1 MSSID
6 PLVTV
11 TAWIAA
17 DPLVTSIASIA
28 AVILSVFCALLAW
41 GQHRRLAAMQT
52 RVDNLTSTTRSL
64 ESDYERLFLRSLRSR
79 KARKS
84 SNLSSDAFEEKMTAP
99 TLPDEKKSIASAL
112 QVGAP
117 KYPPNKSNG

>member
-6 PLVTV
+6 PLATFIASV
-11 TAWIAA
+11 AA
-17 DPLVTSIASIA
+17 DPLVALIASVA

-41 GQHRRLAAMQT
+41 HQQRRLAAMQT

-84 SNLSSDAFEEKMTAP
+84 SNPSSDALEEKMTAP
-99 TLPDEKKSIASAL
+99 TLPDEKKSIESAL
-112 QVGAP
+112 YVGVP
-117 KYPPNKSNG
+117 KASPE

>member
-6 PLVTV
+6 PLAT
-11 TAWIAA
+11 WIASVAA
-17 DPLVTSIASIA
+17 DPVVALIASVA
-28 AVILSVFCALLAW
+28 AMILSVFCALLAW
-41 GQHRRLAAMQT
+41 RQHRRLAA

-84 SNLSSDAFEEKMTAP
+84 SNPSSDALEEKMT
-99 TLPDEKKSIASAL
+99 TRILPDEKKPVESAL
-112 QVGAP
+112 DVGAP
-117 KYPPNKSNG
+117 KTSPE